1 LLGLGANKEINPS
14 TAQLPG
20 LWAKFYQDEHNDSDD
35 AYSNVK
41 IKSGKYLIFEGKG
54 EMPLTVIETWKTIWK
69 YFSAPG
75 APRRACAAKPYPF
88 HSFFP

>member
-41 IKSGKYLIFEGKG
+41 IKI
-54 EMPLTVIETWKTIWK
+54 
-69 YFSAPG
+69 
-75 APRRACAAKPYPF
+75 
-88 HSFFP
+88 